1 MNSRIF
7 LLLTHSA
14 AGGLPLGVIVTTSES
29 QNTIAAGLKL
39 LQSILPGDAFYGR
52 GVLGPKVVMTD
63 DCKALR
69 QALQNVFPQ
78 TTSLLCVFHVLQAM
92 WRWLWDSH
100 HGVPKGDRQW
110 LLDILK
116 KMVYDMSPEELEAS
130 YHQALQDPAVLKHQ
144 QYRDHLTAVFAQ
156 RKDWA
161 ICLRTGLP
169 TRGNDTNN
177 FVESA
182 MRVLKDSIFHR

>member
-52 GVLGPKVVMTD
+52 GELGPKVVMTD

-78 TTSLLCVFHVLQAM
+78 TTPLLCVFHVLQAM

-100 HGVPKGDRQW
+100 HEVCQINSYCFI
-110 LLDILK
+110 ILSQFK
-116 KMVYDMSPEELEAS
+116 
-130 YHQALQDPAVLKHQ
+130 
-144 QYRDHLTAVFAQ
+144 F
-156 RKDWA
+156 
-161 ICLRTGLP
+161 
-169 TRGNDTNN
+169 
-177 FVESA
+177 
-182 MRVLKDSIFHR
+182 